1 MSATPT
7 KVCKR
12 GRKPKIDIQKNS
24 SCRFCGVNFTSGGG
38 RASFENLFSPSGRE
52 ESVGLILAECCGSI
66 GFPLTRDQ
74 TLSDRVCRSCGRK
87 IRNAAELYSFIEQAV
102 CSTRVADEDL
112 NSKDSEDRC
121 KRQLPTTVT
130 PERSKTK
137 KVLIGAD
144 GKRNQ
149 KSTGK
154 VNSKKAL
161 FSESLATSNSSDLE
175 EVISDINTFS
185 QTSEEV
191 TPTTTKPGQDAD
203 FLANYCNIDDI
214 SGKPSVQ
221 LKVLILYPGGEVTV
235 RKSFDDA
242 TKSLITNLALKN
254 WKTAANH
261 AFRHEELKEH
271 TMEAVRIA
279 VSSEFK
285 ALSTSD
291 TILKGRKPEEIAA
304 FSNKV
309 FLHEVSVF
317 CPLWHACLKGACG
330 ITKAKSQ
337 SEKMTKSTN
346 VMALSTA
353 SLARFR
359 NSQLSAY
366 AYRLSTIL
374 FHSGAKYNDI
384 IRLNRLGLCMSP
396 QSAVNFQ
403 RQMGE
408 NFDAKVLLWKKSVEE
423 TATALNLL
431 NAVQCDQ
438 VPVIEEDDMD
448 LTVSIDFEEATLRN
462 YAAYDLN
469 AFNFCRNL
477 LEIIRKRMQ
486 EDAVNSDVLKEAIA
500 ELRNQRIP
508 SYK

>member
-1 MSATPT
+1 M
-7 KVCKR
+7 
-12 GRKPKIDIQKNS
+12 
-24 SCRFCGVNFTSGGG
+24 
-38 RASFENLFSPSGRE
+38 
-52 ESVGLILAECCGSI
+52 
-66 GFPLTRDQ
+66 
-74 TLSDRVCRSCGRK
+74 
-87 IRNAAELYSFIEQAV
+87 
-102 CSTRVADEDL
+102 
-112 NSKDSEDRC
+112 
-121 KRQLPTTVT
+121 
-130 PERSKTK
+130 
-137 KVLIGAD
+137 
-144 GKRNQ
+144 
-149 KSTGK
+149 
-154 VNSKKAL
+154 
-161 FSESLATSNSSDLE
+161 
-175 EVISDINTFS
+175 ISDIDTFL

-235 RKSFDDA
+235 RKSFDNA
-242 TKSLITNLALKN
+242 TKSLITNLVLKN

-261 AFRHEELKEH
+261 AFRHEKLKEH

-291 TILKGRKPEEIAA
+291 TILKGRKPEEITA

-346 VMALSTA
+346 VMASSTA

-374 FHSGAKYNDI
+374 FHSGVKYDI
-384 IRLNRLGLCMSP
+384 IWLNRLGLFMSP

-423 TATALNLL
+423 TVTALNFL
-431 NAVQCDQ
+431 NAVQCEQ
-438 VPVIEEDDMD
+438 VPVMEEDDMD

-462 YAAYDLN
+462 YAAYELN

-477 LEIIRKRMQ
+477 LEIVRKRMQ
-486 EDAVNSDVLKEAIA
+486 EDSVNSDVLKEAIA
-500 ELRNQRIP
+500 ELRNQRIS